1 MDYFAWQLLMLILNE
16 ELNDKKWRDIIDWMV
31 RLWTTKDVNH
41 VFSIAIHQGNLRLI
55 KLISEK
61 GVNAFEKAKDDTDED
76 SSPPIFS
83 LIGCVKTDLDYK
95 AVMDTIHSGLKTYRT
110 HEMAAL
116 FRGRTPREY
125 LREHGEPK
133 QHETM
138 TLLNEAVMEDDM
150 KLAKF
155 LLDFSDAKAT
165 NPMTE
170 WDVLHSAVLTNN
182 KEMIQKCLKK
192 GLDPHHEASM
202 IQSEFGVT
210 SLAIKYFGGDAEL
223 CKRAFDEKDCFE
235 LARMR
240 NPSNYLFLKKTYDN
254 LKIEKK
260 AIEAIEAIDAI
271 EAIEKKASVS
281 SEELIDIN
289 IDEKEFS
296 DEMPSEKEGKRNS
309 FMEITSV
316 KESLR
321 PIVFSKDDDS
331 DLVTV
336 VDCNQG
342 VTTIYDL
349 TKESDRE
356 KARKL
361 KSYSLH
367 KNLLE
372 ELEEFLENAHNEYYE
387 GP

>member
-1 MDYFAWQLLMLILNE
+1 MQSKQKTRTMDYFAWQLLMLILNE

-31 RLWTTKDVNH
+31 RLWTPKDVNH

-83 LIGCVKTDLDYK
+83 LIGCVRTDLDYK

-240 NPSNYLFLKKTYDN
+240 KPSNYLFLKKTYDN

-260 AIEAIEAIDAI
+260 ASETQ
-271 EAIEKKASVS
+271 VS
-281 SEELIDIN
+281 SEEFN

-296 DEMPSEKEGKRNS
+296 DEMPEEKEGKRNS

-336 VDCNQG
+336 ADSKG